1 MEHATTG
8 MASKHMD
15 IGPHMKMTNAGQP
28 NDKERADEIVRTAR
42 RVLEQ
47 YKDYKVAENDGYRIF
62 LPNIP
67 QPMYHFTNYR
77 YGFEAAFRFNA
88 EHPTSLLYE
97 KRGDGYRFI
106 GAMYTAPWRTN
117 EDDLD
122 KRIPLSIAQ
131 WHQHVNFCF
140 PPKERA
146 SEMFVPNPR
155 FGMLGSITTKA
166 ECDAAE
172 GRFFP
177 RLFGWM
183 VHVHP
188 FETDQA
194 NVWSVERQMPTG
206 QHNHH

>member
-15 IGPHMKMTNAGQP
+15 IGPHMKMTNAVQP

-117 EDDLD
+117 EYAL
-122 KRIPLSIAQ
+122 
-131 WHQHVNFCF
+131 F
-140 PPKERA
+140 A
-146 SEMFVPNPR
+146 SGAGGCAGF
-155 FGMLGSITTKA
+155 T
-166 ECDAAE
+166 
-172 GRFFP
+172 GR
-177 RLFGWM
+177 R
-183 VHVHP
+183 
-188 FETDQA
+188 
-194 NVWSVERQMPTG
+194 R
-206 QHNHH
+206 